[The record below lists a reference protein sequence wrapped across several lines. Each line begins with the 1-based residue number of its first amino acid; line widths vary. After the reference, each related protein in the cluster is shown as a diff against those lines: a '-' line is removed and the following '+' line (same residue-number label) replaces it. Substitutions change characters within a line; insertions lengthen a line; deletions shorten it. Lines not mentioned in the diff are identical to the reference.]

1 METTQQQ
8 LLDNHLA
15 FLASHRGLI
24 RTEAN
29 IVYVE
34 SDRPEFTY
42 VIPGRNS
49 KVSDLSSLVKTL
61 QHLPWSGLSTE
72 DIKGL
77 GFASKFGISYMVLD
91 DKAPEWSVRK
101 DLGIE
106 RVQNR
111 DLMDVFSRVQSRSFN
126 EADESFEAWYPWLK
140 AANQRNLNSSNQAFY
155 IGKFGDE
162 ALGVVLTV
170 DDGQSTGIYAVGTLP
185 SRRKEGISTT
195 LMKQAILEARAE
207 DAWRTITLQVKQD
220 SSVEAFYL
228 HLGFKRVFT
237 SEIYGRN

>member
-24 RTEAN
+24 RTEGN

-34 SDRPEFTY
+34 SDRPEFTF

-49 KVSDLSSLVKTL
+49 KVSDLSPLVKTL
-61 QHLPWSGLSTE
+61 QHLPWCGLSIE

-126 EADESFEAWYPWLK
+126 EADEGFEAWYPWLK
-140 AANQRNLNSSNQAFY
+140 AEPAKSEQQQPGFLYWEIWRRGPWGCIDSGRWSVDGHLCGRDLAQPPKRGNKYDSHEASHSRGQGGGRMANDNFAGEAGF
-155 IGKFGDE
+155 FGRIFLS
-162 ALGVVLTV
+162 APW
-170 DDGQSTGIYAVGTLP
+170 I
-185 SRRKEGISTT
+185 
-195 LMKQAILEARAE
+195 
-207 DAWRTITLQVKQD
+207 
-220 SSVEAFYL
+220 
-228 HLGFKRVFT
+228 
-237 SEIYGRN
+237 